1 MSRCCGKGGMRSVPP
16 KSEKL
21 EGKAKVSLLHHAW
34 LRKRLLIK
42 SKEPHVAALLSLLVT
57 YLVQNYSGSSL
68 SVSAVAST
76 GFTYASITVAACV
89 SALGFSLSLP
99 EARLRRWV
107 RAGKGEEVNAYSNLV
122 FVLVWACVLQLLVIV
137 VCVLAMLFGGEG
149 PLLPSRHLYIGCAA
163 LFVGLWIFLY
173 ALAELFVA
181 VTTLFEIAIVVA
193 YEEFH
198 SKE

>member
-1 MSRCCGKGGMRSVPP
+1 M
-16 KSEKL
+16 
-21 EGKAKVSLLHHAW
+21 
-34 LRKRLLIK
+34 
-42 SKEPHVAALLSLLVT
+42 
-57 YLVQNYSGSSL
+57 
-68 SVSAVAST
+68 
-76 GFTYASITVAACV
+76 
-89 SALGFSLSLP
+89 
-99 EARLRRWV
+99 
-107 RAGKGEEVNAYSNLV
+107 NAYSNLV

-149 PLLPSRHLYIGCAA
+149 PLLSARHFYIGCSA